1 VTPRHRSALLA
12 AAALFAVTSALYA
25 CGTAPAAP
33 PTAAA
38 QAGVA
43 VPAAATRS
51 AETGGSPT
59 PAATAVKLF
68 GRDAKPLAR
77 LPKDNPRT
85 GQIYRGLTVAKTGPC
100 VGGYQIGNAEK
111 ASCTH
116 GPDAPPQDVSVK
128 AAATP
133 VTAAAAAVAA
143 NGLPVCEGDGSTG
156 RRVEV
161 LYVHGATSQ
170 YDKYLDTFRVRAEQV
185 DDIYYQS
192 ALETGGVRHVRYV
205 TETVDGVCRPVVR
218 DVTIADSELRDFDKA
233 RTAVVNLGYSRADRK
248 YLMFVDIN
256 EYCGIGEFLGD
267 TTKSDAN
274 LSNGIGYS
282 RVDNGCWQYPDVAA
296 HELGHN
302 LGAVNYDAPNTS
314 HQGHCVD
321 EYDVMCYQDDK
332 ETVLRI
338 ECAAEAH
345 DLRLDCNHDDYYNTN
360 PSAGSYLAK
369 EFNVADNLFL
379 IKGTG
384 TSPSPSTSPSTSSSP
399 TSSPIAT
406 IRLAG
411 GESGRCVDLN
421 ADVVDNGAQ
430 AQLWDCHSGRNQAW
444 TYTSLNALLLHDN
457 KCLDALGKGTS
468 DGTKVVVWDCNGQTN
483 QQWTFT
489 ANGTL
494 TSVPS
499 GLCLDASAGRTNG
512 AKLQLRTCT
521 GNTNQQWTRR

>member
-12 AAALFAVTSALYA
+12 AAASLAVISALYA
-25 CGTAPAAP
+25 CGTAPDSP
-33 PTAAA
+33 RQAAA

-43 VPAAATRS
+43 VPAAEVGSAT
-51 AETGGSPT
+51 TGSSRA
-59 PAATAVKLF
+59 PAAKAVKLF
-68 GRDAKPLAR
+68 GRDAQPLTR
-77 LPKDNPRT
+77 VPKDNPRK
-85 GQIYRGLTVAKTGPC
+85 GLIYRGLTVAKTGPC
-100 VGGYQIGNAEK
+100 VGGYQIGTAAE
-111 ASCTH
+111 APCTH
-116 GPDAPPQDVSVK
+116 GPDAPPRDVSVK

-133 VTAAAAAVAA
+133 VTAAAAAAA
-143 NGLPVCEGDGSTG
+143 ADGLPVCEGDGIAG

-170 YDKYLDTFRVRAEQV
+170 YAEYLDTFRVRAEQV
-185 DDIYYQS
+185 DDIYHQS

-205 TETVDGVCRPVVR
+205 TETVNGVCRPVVR
-218 DVTIADSELRDFDKA
+218 DVQIADSVLRDFDTA
-233 RTAVVNLGYSRADRK
+233 RAAVAALGYSRDDRK

-274 LSNGIGYS
+274 RSNGIGYS

-321 EYDVMCYQDDK
+321 EYDVMCYQDATD
-332 ETVLRI
+332 TVLRFP
-338 ECAAEAH
+338 CAAQSH
-345 DLRLDCNHDDYYNTN
+345 DMRLDCNHDDYYHTN
-360 PSAGSYLAK
+360 PSPGSYLAK
-369 EFNVADNLFL
+369 EYNVADNLFL

-384 TSPSPSTSPSTSSSP
+384 ATPAPSASPTPT
-399 TSSPIAT
+399 TSSPAAT
-406 IRLAG
+406 IQVVG
-411 GESGRCVDLN
+411 GESGRCIDLN
-421 ADVVDNGAQ
+421 GDIVDNGSQ
-430 AQLWDCHSGRNQAW
+430 AQVWDCHTGRNQAW
-444 TYTSLNALLLHDN
+444 TYTAQNALLLHDN
-457 KCLDALGKGTS
+457 KCLDAFGKGTS

-489 ANGTL
+489 ANGAL
-494 TSVPS
+494 TSVQS

-512 AKLQLRTCT
+512 SKLQLRSCN
-521 GNTNQQWTRR
+521 GSANQQWTRR

>member
-1 VTPRHRSALLA
+1 LLA
-12 AAALFAVTSALYA
+12 AISALYA
-25 CGTAPAAP
+25 CGTAPASKP
-33 PTAAA
+33 NAAA
-38 QAGVA
+38 QAGFA
-43 VPAAATRS
+43 VPAAGAVSAATGDNQ
-51 AETGGSPT
+51 A
-59 PAATAVKLF
+59 PAAKVVKLF
-68 GRDAKPLAR
+68 GSDAKPLTR
-77 LPKDNPRT
+77 VPKDNPRK
-85 GQIYRGLTVAKTGPC
+85 GLIYRGLTVAKTGPC
-100 VGGYQIGNAEK
+100 VGGYQIGVAAE
-111 ASCTH
+111 APCTH

-133 VTAAAAAVAA
+133 VTASAAAAAA
-143 NGLPVCEGDGSTG
+143 DGLPVCEGDGVTG

-170 YDKYLDTFRVRAEQV
+170 YDQYLDTFRVRAEQV

-192 ALETGGVRHVRYV
+192 AVETGGVRHVRYV

-218 DVTIADSELRDFDKA
+218 DVKIADSVLRDFDKA
-233 RTAVVNLGYSRADRK
+233 RAAVADLGYRRDDRK

-274 LSNGIGYS
+274 RSNGIGYS

-321 EYDVMCYQDDK
+321 EYDVMCYQDAP
-332 ETVLRI
+332 ETVLRFP
-338 ECAAEAH
+338 CAAQAH
-345 DLRLDCNHDDYYNTN
+345 DMRLDCNHDDYYHTN
-360 PSAGSYLAK
+360 PSPGTYLAK
-369 EFNVADNLFL
+369 EYNVADNLFL

-384 TSPSPSTSPSTSSSP
+384 ATPAPSTGATP
-399 TSSPIAT
+399 TSSPAAT
-406 IRLAG
+406 IQVVG

-421 ADVVDNGAQ
+421 ADIVDNGAQ
-430 AQLWDCHSGRNQAW
+430 AQLWDCHTGRNQAW
-444 TYTSLNALLLHDN
+444 TSTAQKALVLHDN
-457 KCLDALGKGTS
+457 KCLDAFGKGTT
-468 DGTKVVVWDCNGQTN
+468 DGTKVVVWDCNGQPN

-494 TSVPS
+494 TSVLS

-512 AKLQLRTCT
+512 AKLQLRSCS
-521 GNTNQQWTRR
+521 GGTNQQWTRR